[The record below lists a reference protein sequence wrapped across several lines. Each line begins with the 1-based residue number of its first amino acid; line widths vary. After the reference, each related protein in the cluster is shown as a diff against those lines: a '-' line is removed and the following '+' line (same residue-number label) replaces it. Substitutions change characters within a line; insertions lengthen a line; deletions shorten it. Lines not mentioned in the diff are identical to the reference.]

1 MEENL
6 LNQNQDIQAVD
17 IEESI
22 KTSYLDYSMSV
33 IVGRALPDARDGLK
47 PVHRRILYAM
57 NNLGVGSRSPYMK
70 SARIVGD
77 VIGKYH
83 PHGDTAVYDA
93 LVRMAQKF
101 SMRYPAVDGQGNFGS
116 IDGDGA
122 AAMRYTEARMT
133 NLTEEILRDIEKDT
147 VDFIPNYDDRETEPD
162 VLPSRVPNLLLN
174 GSSGIAVG
182 MATNIPPHSLDELI
196 DGLLLVLENKNATL
210 EEVMQYIKGPDFPT
224 GGIIFGKKGIIEAYR
239 TGRGRVKLRAKTHIE
254 KKPNK
259 DVIVVDELPYQ
270 TNKARL
276 IEQIAELVKEKQIEG
291 ISEVRDESDKDGIRV
306 VIELKRDAMSDI
318 VLNNLFKSTT
328 MESTFGV
335 IMLAINNK
343 EPKVFNLIE
352 LLKLF
357 LNHRKTVIIRRTIFD
372 LEKARARAHILEG
385 LKIALDNIDEVIE
398 LIKNSADTPS
408 AREGLVA
415 KFGLSE
421 LQANAILDMRLSKLT
436 GLEREKLEA
445 ELAEL
450 MAEIAR
456 LDEILKS
463 ETLLEKLIKDELL
476 EIKNKFKVPRIT
488 EIVDDYDD
496 IDIEDLIPNE
506 NMVVTITHRGYIK
519 RVPSKQ
525 YEKQKRGG
533 KGKVAVTTYDDDFIE
548 SFFTSNTHDTLMFV
562 TDRGQLY
569 WLKVYK
575 IPEGSRTAKGKAVVN
590 LIQLQPDEKIKAII
604 PTTDFAQSKSLAF
617 FTKNGIVKRTNLSE
631 FKNIRSIGVRAINL
645 DENDE
650 LVTALI
656 VEGEEEPI
664 NLIDELGVETEI
676 NEIEAIE
683 AQIDEEN
690 SEENDEN
697 AAEGNDDSE
706 KMLFIVTKKGMCLKF
721 KLSKVRQMGRTAR
734 GVTGIKF
741 KEAGDEVV
749 GAAVIES
756 NEQEVLS
763 ISQKGIGKRTTAD
776 EYRLTNRGGKG
787 VICMKLTNRT
797 GDLIGVVM
805 VDDEQDLMALTSS
818 GKMIRVDMQSIRKAG
833 RNTSGV
839 IVVNVDGDDVV
850 SIAKCPKAEEDGEDI
865 GEETLENL
873 E

>member
-1 MEENL
+1 MKDNL
-6 LNQNQDIQAVD
+6 LELTQDIASVD
-17 IEESI
+17 IEDSI
-22 KTSYLDYSMSV
+22 KNSYLDYSMSV

-57 NNLGVGSRSPYMK
+57 DNLGVGSRSAYMK
-70 SARIVGD
+70 SARIVGE

-83 PHGDTAVYDA
+83 PHGDIAVYDA

-101 SMRYPAVDGQGNFGS
+101 SMRYPVVDGQGNFGS
-116 IDGDGA
+116 IDGDSA

-133 NLTEEILRDIEKDT
+133 MLTEELLKDIDKDT
-147 VDFIPNYDDRETEPD
+147 VDFVPNYDDREVEPD

-196 DGLLLVLENKNATL
+196 DGLLLLLENKEATL
-210 EEVMQYIKGPDFPT
+210 EEVMEFIKGPDFPT

-259 DVIVVDELPYQ
+259 DVIVIDELPYQ

-276 IEQIAELVKEKQIEG
+276 IEQIAELVKDKQIEG

-357 LNHRKTVIIRRTIFD
+357 LNHRKTVIIRRTIFE

-398 LIKNSADTPS
+398 LIRNSADTAV
-408 AREGLVA
+408 AREGLMS
-415 KFGLSE
+415 KFNLSE

-463 ETLLEKLIKDELL
+463 ETLLENLIKEELL
-476 EIKNKFKVPRIT
+476 EIKNKFKVPRVT

-604 PTTDFAQSKSLAF
+604 PTTDFDESKSLAF

-631 FKNIRSIGVRAINL
+631 FKNIRSVGVRAISL

-656 VEGEEEPI
+656 AQTYDDMPVTDPE
-664 NLIDELGVETEI
+664 NELSVETEVLEVEELQ
-676 NEIEAIE
+676 NEI
-683 AQIDEEN
+683 DEDNVNAEEDAN
-690 SEENDEN
+690 SGDET
-697 AAEGNDDSE
+697 
-706 KMLFIVTKKGMCLKF
+706 MLFVVTKKGMCLKF
-721 KLSKVRQMGRTAR
+721 KISKVRQMGRTAR

-741 KEAGDEVV
+741 KEPGDEVV

-756 NEQEVLS
+756 NDQEILS

-787 VICMKLTNRT
+787 VICMKLTSRT
-797 GDLIGVVM
+797 GDLVGVVM
-805 VDDEQDLMALTSS
+805 VDEEQDLMALTSS

-850 SIAKCPKAEEDGEDI
+850 SIARCPKADDGEDEDEAP
-865 GEETLENL
+865 GEDMGLLE
-873 E
+873 

>member
-1 MEENL
+1 MKDNL
-6 LNQNQDIQAVD
+6 LELTQDIASVD
-17 IEESI
+17 IEDSI
-22 KTSYLDYSMSV
+22 KNSYLDYSMSV

-57 NNLGVGSRSPYMK
+57 DNLGVGSRSAYMK
-70 SARIVGD
+70 SARIVGE

-101 SMRYPAVDGQGNFGS
+101 SMRYPVVDGQGNFGS
-116 IDGDGA
+116 IDGDSA

-133 NLTEEILRDIEKDT
+133 MLTEELLKDIDKDT
-147 VDFIPNYDDRETEPD
+147 VDFVPNYDDREVEPD

-196 DGLLLVLENKNATL
+196 DGLLLLLENKEATL
-210 EEVMQYIKGPDFPT
+210 EEVMEFIKGPDFPT

-259 DVIVVDELPYQ
+259 DVIVIDELPYQ

-276 IEQIAELVKEKQIEG
+276 IEQIAELVKDKQIEG

-357 LNHRKTVIIRRTIFD
+357 LNHRKTVIIRRTIFE

-398 LIKNSADTPS
+398 LIRNSADTAV
-408 AREGLVA
+408 AREGLMS
-415 KFGLSE
+415 KFNLSE

-463 ETLLEKLIKDELL
+463 ETLLENLIKEELL
-476 EIKNKFKVPRIT
+476 EIKNKFKVPRVT

-604 PTTDFAQSKSLAF
+604 PTTDFDESKSLAF

-631 FKNIRSIGVRAINL
+631 FKNIRSVGVRAISL

-656 VEGEEEPI
+656 AQTYDDMPVTDPENELSIETEVLEVEELQNE
-664 NLIDELGVETEI
+664 IDEDSANAEEDANSGDET
-676 NEIEAIE
+676 
-683 AQIDEEN
+683 
-690 SEENDEN
+690 
-697 AAEGNDDSE
+697 
-706 KMLFIVTKKGMCLKF
+706 MLFVVTKKGMCLKF
-721 KLSKVRQMGRTAR
+721 KISKVRQMGRTAR

-741 KEAGDEVV
+741 KEPGDEVV

-756 NEQEVLS
+756 NDQEILS

-787 VICMKLTNRT
+787 VICMKLTSRT
-797 GDLIGVVM
+797 GDLVGVVM
-805 VDDEQDLMALTSS
+805 VDEEQDLMALTSS

-850 SIAKCPKAEEDGEDI
+850 SIARCPKADDGEDEDEAPSEDM
-865 GEETLENL
+865 GLLE
-873 E
+873 